1 MIKGSDPMDKA
12 FSRWQEVFEQVREI
26 EGLDSQALFEQAEPC
41 FYQKW
46 YQAGEEVTED
56 KPDLA
61 QIGGSRIG
69 GLPDLPETLSWP
81 IYDGQAMAFLA
92 QVNCSELESNFVP
105 NLPDRGWLYFFAS
118 EPNIWHGI
126 PHRVLYFD
134 GLIDDL
140 QQTSLPGDAKTPF
153 AIFSSYQYRFETG
166 FSLYSTVF
174 DETFG
179 KRHMDGLID
188 DNMFG
193 KVIDLFQAER
203 DRIGGFPMSF
213 HPFSE
218 FFAYLALNGLDLMCK
233 YGTSEQYLEYQIE
246 RKKMEETD
254 PEHARFLRTEVLSQI
269 REYTKDG
276 DYHKERMKDL
286 RTLLVLGSD
295 GDEMM
300 WGDLGFLQFFI
311 FKEDLEKRDFSR
323 TRCDLIST

>member
-1 MIKGSDPMDKA
+1 MDKV
-12 FSRWQEVFEQVREI
+12 FSRWQEVFEQVQEI

-46 YQAGEEVTED
+46 YQAGEEVSED
-56 KPDLA
+56 KPDPA

-81 IYDGQAMAFLA
+81 LHNGQAMAFLA
-92 QVNCSELESNFVP
+92 QVNCGELEPNFVP
-105 NLPDRGWLYFFAS
+105 YLPDQGWLYFFVS
-118 EPNIWHGI
+118 EPNVWSGI
-126 PHRVLYFD
+126 PHSVLYFD
-134 GLIDDL
+134 GSVDTL
-140 QQTSLPGDAKTPF
+140 QQISLPGDAKTPF
-153 AIFSSYQYRFETG
+153 AVFSSYPYRFETG
-166 FSLYSTVF
+166 FSLYSTIF
-174 DETFG
+174 DETF
-179 KRHMDGLID
+179 KGLSD
-188 DNMFG
+188 DKLFT
-193 KVIDLFQAER
+193 KAIRLFQAEC

-213 HPFSE
+213 QPFSE
-218 FFAYLALNGLDLMCK
+218 FFAYLALNGFDLMCK

-269 REYTKDG
+269 REYAKDG

-286 RTLLVLGSD
+286 RTLLVVGSD

-311 FKEDLEKRDFSR
+311 FKEDLEKRDFTR
-323 TRCDLIST
+323 TQCDLIST